1 MPNTKP
7 VGVAFA
13 DPDLVA
19 GTTITGAAISGGT
32 ITDAAISG
40 GTVAGATLTTATI
53 TSPSITG
60 ASIGVTSLNLNVAK
74 PAAAGSTRANAT
86 ALTASFNWVTGA
98 DAAVGVVLP
107 APTAG
112 RVVAIKN
119 DDTAN
124 AVLKVYAPGTAK
136 INGVAGD
143 TAFSMAAKTACFF
156 VAYDA
161 TDWFSIPLVAS

>member
-7 VGVAFA
+7 VGVAYS
-13 DPDLVA
+13 DPELVS
-19 GTTITGAAISGGT
+19 GTT

-40 GTVAGATLTTATI
+40 GTIVGATISGSTLASPTI
-53 TSPSITG
+53 TSGSV
-60 ASIGVTSLNLNVAK
+60 GVTSLNLNVAK
-74 PAAAGSTRANAT
+74 PAAAGSTRADAT
-86 ALTASFNWVTGA
+86 ALTASFSWVTGA
-98 DAAVGVVLP
+98 DATKGVVLP

-112 RVVAIKN
+112 RVIAIKN

-124 AVLKVYAPGTAK
+124 AVLKVYAPGSAQ
-136 INGVAGD
+136 INGVAGS

>member
-13 DPDLVA
+13 DPELVS
-19 GTTITGAAISGGT
+19 GTT

-40 GTVAGATLTTATI
+40 GTIAGATISNATI
-53 TSPSITG
+53 SSGTAAVS
-60 ASIGVTSLNLNVAK
+60 SLSLNVAK
-74 PAAAGSTRANAT
+74 PAAAGSTRADAT
-86 ALTASFNWVTGA
+86 ALTASFSWVTGA
-98 DAAVGVVLP
+98 DATKGVVLP

-112 RVVAIKN
+112 RVIAIKN

-124 AVLKVYAPGTAK
+124 AVLKVYAPGSAQ
-136 INGVAGD
+136 INGVAGS

>member
-1 MPNTKP
+1 MPNTNP

-13 DPDLVA
+13 DPELVS

-32 ITDAAISG
+32 ISG
-40 GTVAGATLTTATI
+40 AD
-53 TSPSITG
+53 ITG
-60 ASIGVTSLNLNVAK
+60 ATAAVTSLNFNVAK
-74 PAAAGSTRANAT
+74 PAAAGSTRADAT
-86 ALTASFNWVTGA
+86 AMTASFNWVTAA
-98 DAAVGVVLP
+98 DATKGVILP

-112 RVVAIKN
+112 RVIAVKN

-124 AVLKVYAPGTAK
+124 AALKVYAPGSAK
-136 INGVAGD
+136 INGVAGT

-156 VAYDA
+156 VAYDT

>member
-13 DPDLVA
+13 DPELVA

-32 ITDAAISG
+32 ITDATISG
-40 GTVAGATLTTATI
+40 GTIASPTI
-53 TSPSITG
+53 TSGSV
-60 ASIGVTSLNLNVAK
+60 GVTSLNLNVAK
-74 PAAAGSTRANAT
+74 PAAAGTTVSNAT

-98 DAAVGVVLP
+98 NATVGVVLP

-112 RVVAIKN
+112 RVIAIKN
-119 DDTAN
+119 DDAAN
-124 AVLKVYAPGTAK
+124 AVLNVYAPGSAK
-136 INGVAGD
+136 INSVAGS
-143 TAFSMAAKTACFF
+143 TAYAMAAKTACFF
-156 VAYDA
+156 VAYDT

>member
-13 DPDLVA
+13 DPELVS

-32 ITDAAISG
+32 IDSAAITS
-40 GTVAGATLTTATI
+40 AT
-53 TSPSITG
+53 
-60 ASIGVTSLNLNVAK
+60 ASVTSLNLNVDK
-74 PAAAGSTRANAT
+74 PAAAGSTRADAT
-86 ALTASFNWVTGA
+86 ALTASFSWVT
-98 DAAVGVVLP
+98 AANATKGVVLP

-112 RVVAIKN
+112 RVIAIKN

-124 AVLKVYAPGTAK
+124 AVLKVYAPGSAK
-136 INGVAGD
+136 INGVAGA

>member
-13 DPDLVA
+13 DPELVS

-32 ITDAAISG
+32 IDS
-40 GTVAGATLTTATI
+40 ATI
-53 TSPSITG
+53 TNATISSGT
-60 ASIGVTSLNLNVAK
+60 AVVSSLSLNVAK
-74 PAAAGSTRANAT
+74 PAAAGSTRADAT
-86 ALTASFNWVTGA
+86 ALTASFSWVTGA
-98 DAAVGVVLP
+98 DATKGVVLP

-112 RVVAIKN
+112 RVIAIKN

-124 AVLKVYAPGTAK
+124 AVLKVYAPGSAQ
-136 INGVAGD
+136 INGVAGS

-156 VAYDA
+156 VAYDT